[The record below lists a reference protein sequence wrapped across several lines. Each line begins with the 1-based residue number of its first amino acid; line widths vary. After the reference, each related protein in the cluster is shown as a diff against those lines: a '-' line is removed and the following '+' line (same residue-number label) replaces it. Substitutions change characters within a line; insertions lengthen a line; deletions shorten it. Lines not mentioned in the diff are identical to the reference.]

1 MNLSKRW
8 AIICLFGFLLVQGSL
23 FAQGNISGRVLDENA
38 EPIIGANIE
47 LQGST
52 VGTITDLD
60 GAFML
65 ENIEEGKATVIISFI
80 GYRESRRTVTVVSGE
95 TVDIAINLAPD
106 SEVIDEVIVVGY
118 GTKRKS
124 EVTGTISKITNE
136 EMRTVSTPSFE
147 QTLQGQAA
155 GLQVVQGSGLAG
167 SASIVRIRGNSS
179 LSSGGDPLYVVDGI
193 PITQDYFLSE
203 NRGNQNNNPL
213 ATINPNDIESVEILK
228 DASAAAIYGSR
239 GANGV
244 IIITTRRG
252 KSGKPTFNFNSRVG
266 FSRPSNMVEFLNA
279 KELLQVQ
286 QEAYENDGFPSRYSD
301 PTVPGRVKLPSALTN
316 SNYAANNYTWEEVQ
330 DIDTDWFD
338 EVIQTGFK
346 QEYNMSM
353 TQGNDFIN
361 SYFGVSYSNN
371 ETYHVGN
378 SFERISGRA
387 NIDFKFSP
395 KLKVGVSTSL
405 SRGLNNRVDP
415 LADGLGLA
423 QSTALP
429 IYPIFNK
436 DGEYFNIYDNPV
448 AKRELR
454 DHQSLELR
462 SINNLIIDYRPM
474 ENLSI
479 NLTGN
484 YDYMDLGDYIH
495 NSWDWYRVEILQGNG
510 DPNDIYRQNQ
520 IGRSEKWKTMVNNFS
535 TYGTITYNFDKILGG
550 NHSLTVM
557 AGSEYQEK
565 QSKGEYW
572 DYAGLEGQVFNSP
585 VDTSNERVFLNQNVR
600 YTIDEEKFFSVFSR
614 LNYAYKD
621 KYLVQLTY
629 RRDGSSRFGNN
640 KRFGNFPS
648 VGLGYIVSKE
658 SFWNS
663 STINFFK
670 LKASWGIT
678 GNAAI
683 DWREQFGQYA
693 FQREGEL
700 NSSLTYNGVPLRY
713 VVKPQNNDLQWEV
726 VTTIDAGFEF
736 GLLDDRISGDLTY
749 YQQLTTDALLGVAL
763 QASGGYENLRLF
775 RNVAEVQNRGIEF
788 SLTSRNIV
796 SATKQGLS
804 WTTTLNL
811 GQNQNKVVEVGTA
824 TPDALGGGFGDTRA
838 IPGEPMNTNY
848 IIRWDGLDENGYPV
862 YLTADGEPISQYRE
876 AFDRVVAGNGMPSV
890 VGGLNNKFEYR
901 QFDLSFLLVFSLGG
915 ELYDDAAKRQRG
927 VVSIDNEG
935 SWNMRKDILG
945 NYWQQPGDGAT
956 YARLTL
962 DPSNYGLNGIWNNNN
977 TLWLEPA
984 SYARLRS
991 ISFGYTF
998 PAENK
1003 SFRNLR
1009 VYLSANNLFT
1019 ITEYSGWDPEVAR
1032 ERSNAQERN
1041 IGGTNITYLTPPQEK
1056 SFLFGLNLDF

>member
-1 MNLSKRW
+1 MNSARR
-8 AIICLFGFLLVQGSL
+8 CLYIALLGFMLLQVSVMGQGSIT
-23 FAQGNISGRVLDENA
+23 GKVYDETG
-38 EPIIGANIE
+38 EPVIGANIE
-47 LQGST
+47 LQGTTNGAVS
-52 VGTITDLD
+52 DLD
-60 GAFML
+60 GVFQLDDVA
-65 ENIEEGKATVIISFI
+65 EGKQTILVSFI
-80 GYRESRRTVTVVSGE
+80 GYSDIRRSIEVKKGE
-95 TVDIAINLAPD
+95 TVALTFRLNPD
-106 SEVIDEVIVVGY
+106 REVIDEVLVVGY

-136 EMRTVSTPSFE
+136 EMKVVSTPSFE
-147 QTLQGQAA
+147 QALQGQAA

-213 ATINPNDIESVEILK
+213 STINPNDIESVEILK

-252 KSGKPTFNFNSRVG
+252 KKGKPQFNFNSRLG

-279 KELLQVQ
+279 KELLQIH

-301 PTVPGRVKLPSALTN
+301 PDVPGRVKLPAALTN
-316 SNYAANNYTWEEVQ
+316 SNYAANNYTWDEVQ
-330 DIDTDWFD
+330 EIDTDWFD

-346 QEYNMSM
+346 QEYNLSM
-353 TQGNDFIN
+353 TQGNDFI
-361 SYFGVSYSNN
+361 STYIGASYSNN

-387 NIDFKFSP
+387 NVDFKFSP
-395 KLKVGVSTSL
+395 RLKLGISTSL

-415 LADGLGLA
+415 LADGMGLA

-454 DHQSLELR
+454 NHQSLELR
-462 SINNLIIDYRPM
+462 SINNLILDYRPSK
-474 ENLSI
+474 NLSI
-479 NLTGN
+479 NVTGN
-484 YDYMDLGDYIH
+484 YDFMDLGDYIH
-495 NSWDWYRVEILQGNG
+495 NSWDWYRIEILQGNG
-510 DPNDIYRQNQ
+510 DPNDIYRQNE
-520 IGRSEKWKTMVNNFS
+520 IGRSENWKTMVNNFS
-535 TYGTITYNFDKILGG
+535 TYGTVTYSFDDLLPTDHKL
-550 NHSLTVM
+550 SVM
-557 AGSEYQEK
+557 AGTEYQQKE
-565 QSKGEYW
+565 SKGEYW
-572 DYAGLEGQVFNSP
+572 DYAGLDGQVYNSEI
-585 VDTSNERVFLNQNVR
+585 DTTKEKVFLNQNVR

-614 LNYAYKD
+614 LNYSFKD
-621 KYLVQLTY
+621 RYLVQLTY
-629 RRDGSSRFGNN
+629 RRDGSSRFGDNR
-640 KRFGNFPS
+640 RFGNFPS
-648 VGLGYIVSKE
+648 VGLGYILSRE
-658 SFWNS
+658 PFWKS
-663 STINFFK
+663 GLVNFFK

-683 DWREQFGQYA
+683 DWREQFGQFA
-693 FQREGEL
+693 FIRDGEL
-700 NSSLTYNGVPLRY
+700 NSGLTYNGVPLRY
-713 VVKPQNNDLQWEV
+713 VVKPENKNLQWEV
-726 VTTIDAGFEF
+726 VTTYDAGIEF

-749 YQQLTTDALLGVAL
+749 YFQVTTDALLGVAL
-763 QASGGYENLRLF
+763 QASSGYENLRLF
-775 RNVAEVQNRGIEF
+775 QNVAEVENRGIEF

-796 SATKQGLS
+796 ASTKNGFN

-811 GQNQNKVVEVGTA
+811 GHNQNKVVQVGTA
-824 TPDALGGGFGDTRA
+824 TPDALAGGYGDTRA

-848 IIRWDGLDENGYPV
+848 IIRWNGLDQAGYPV
-862 YLTADGEPISQYRE
+862 YLTADGEEISQYRE

-890 VGGLNNKFEYR
+890 IGGLNN
-901 QFDLSFLLVFSLGG
+901 QFDYKNFDFSFMFVFSLGG
-915 ELYDDAAKRQRG
+915 EIYDDAAKRQRG

-935 SWNMRKDILG
+935 SWNMRRDILG
-945 NYWQQPGDGAT
+945 NYWQQAGDDVP

-962 DPSNYGLNGIWNNNN
+962 DPSRYGLNGIWNNNN

-991 ISFGYTF
+991 ISLGYTF
-998 PAENK
+998 PKTNK

-1009 VYLSANNLFT
+1009 VYVSANNLLT
-1019 ITEYSGWDPEVAR
+1019 LTDYTGWDPEIAR